1 MAKKSNY
8 EKLEAL
14 SDQQRAEVYKIA
26 AKLRKAALAKK
37 KTSRNA
43 SRRDYKSSVQ
53 KHTGKES
60 RDLDDWA
67 LKVLSKAGEFGI
79 LDKIS
84 GDELKDENLREG
96 VVVQISKKEGEL
108 YCDGEF
114 LPFRLPT
121 EMLMLQKTLL
131 AVGEKVLFSDQDD
144 SDVCLVKQ
152 CLPRTQILS
161 RPDPTRPDL
170 ERVIAVN
177 VDHIIIVTTI
187 DSPRLNTNLIDRFLI
202 AIGQTTA
209 KPVIC
214 VNKMDLLSEDT
225 EEDLKKLKAYE
236 DLGIPTIR
244 CSALKADGLDELISV
259 ISNKTCVFLGTS
271 GVGKSSLLNALDP
284 DLDLETQENRKA
296 GGRGRH
302 TTVLARMFFLQH
314 GISLIDTPGIRE
326 FNFLDITVEEVQFYF
341 SEFHEHLFCKFND
354 CLHTHEKGCT
364 IKEAV
369 AEGKIA
375 EARYQSYVKIMD
387 SLNTKRA
394 KKSPREPLF

>member
-1 MAKKSNY
+1 MAKKKNY

-14 SDQQRAEVYKIA
+14 TPQQRAEVYKVA

-37 KTSRNA
+37 KKSRNA
-43 SRRDYKSSVQ
+43 SRRDYKSSLE

-84 GDELKDENLREG
+84 GEQELRDDLKEG

-108 YCDGEF
+108 YYDGEIV
-114 LPFRLPT
+114 PFRLPT

-131 AVGEKVLFSDQDD
+131 AVGERVLFYEEEGKEVRVVHQT
-144 SDVCLVKQ
+144 LA
-152 CLPRTQILS
+152 REQILS
-161 RPDPTRPDL
+161 RPDPTRPEI

-187 DSPRLNTNLIDRFLI
+187 DNPRLNTNLIDRFLI

-225 EEDLKKLKAYE
+225 EEDLEKLKAYE
-236 DLGIPTIR
+236 DLGIPIIR
-244 CSALKADGLDELISV
+244 CSAHRSDGLDDLIDL

-284 DLDLETQENRKA
+284 DLDLDTQENRKSA
-296 GGRGRH
+296 GRGRH
-302 TTVLARMFFLQH
+302 TTVLARMYFLQH
-314 GISLIDTPGIRE
+314 GIRLIDTPGVRE
-326 FNFLDITVEEVQFYF
+326 FNFLDVTVEEIQFYF
-341 SEFHEHLFCKFND
+341 SEFTEYHDCKFSD
-354 CLHTHEKGCT
+354 CLHTHEKGCG
-364 IKEAV
+364 IKAAV
-369 AEGKIA
+369 ERGDIA
-375 EARYQSYVKIMD
+375 EARYQSYLKIME
-387 SLNTKRA
+387 SLNVKRV
-394 KKSPREPLF
+394 KKQPRDPLF